1 MSDAL
6 WVITAAVVNFLLGA
20 MWYSF
25 FGKAWLSAW
34 KLEKKDIRP
43 NDPKP
48 YLLAFI
54 GSLYASYGLYL
65 MLKHIHPQGFVEQ
78 LTLAVATWLFIQVG
92 LGAKH
97 YAFARVSGK
106 AFAIDYG
113 LDLVG
118 IIVMTF
124 IAY

>member
-78 LTLAVATWLFIQVG
+78 LTVTSPSFANRLADTGVTFMRA
-92 LGAKH
+92 
-97 YAFARVSGK
+97 
-106 AFAIDYG
+106 
-113 LDLVG
+113 DL
-118 IIVMTF
+118 
-124 IAY
+124 